1 MNGEIHDLCVLALSA
16 RKVLSEQTPF
26 TMERSPYIA
35 ERRFVFCDGFGYA
48 ESPEEWYRI
57 SQKRGMNTIHLY
69 LPVSVKDRSLLGFIN
84 TSSGFLAIVQDG
96 GTVLRMDPE
105 WTYLKHKNAWR
116 VVYRE
121 SEMNHSLEQLPVWTD
136 HTEELKTVLTQIRE
150 LALAIREPFFANCF
164 QDAKDL
170 LEGTVPAGKKS
181 SFHDLPAPYGN
192 ILNAVSRA
200 DVFGAMGSWNDSPPY
215 EARSIGRKQDYDRL
229 SDELLKQIRINLLY
243 AVNSCYSEV

>member
-1 MNGEIHDLCVLALSA
+1 MNGEIHDLCVIALCTNKA
-16 RKVLSEQTPF
+16 LSEQTPF

-57 SQKRGMNTIHLY
+57 SQKRGMTSIRLY

-105 WTYLKHKNAWR
+105 WTWLKHKNAWR

-136 HTEELKTVLTQIRE
+136 HTEELKTVLTQIKE

-181 SFHDLPAPYGN
+181 
-192 ILNAVSRA
+192 
-200 DVFGAMGSWNDSPPY
+200 
-215 EARSIGRKQDYDRL
+215 
-229 SDELLKQIRINLLY
+229 
-243 AVNSCYSEV
+243 